1 MPRIL
6 LVEDNELNR
15 DMLSRRLLRKG
26 FEVVMA
32 VDGREAITRARSE
45 APDLILMDMS
55 LPEVDGWQATRTLKA
70 DEATRAIPIV
80 ALTAHAM
87 AGDRARALDAGCDD
101 FDTKPVDL
109 ERLLGKIG
117 ALLSPARPAAPTQAV
132 RQSVPARIERLRD
145 ILATV
150 DEFCAQAAVPAPI
163 AHDLRLIVE
172 ESCANVIRHAYA
184 DRGAGE
190 LTLEL
195 ERSPWASRPA
205 IRASIL
211 DQGIPFNP
219 LAAPDPDLAAPLAD
233 RPIGGLGVLLLR
245 RLSDEQHYGYDPA
258 RGNRLTLVRY
268 LDGPGD
274 PAARAP

>member
-26 FEVVMA
+26 FEVDMA

-117 ALLSPARPAAPTQAV
+117 ALRSPARPAAPTQAV
-132 RQSVPARIERLRD
+132 RQSVPARIERLRETK
-145 ILATV
+145 LW
-150 DEFCAQAAVPAPI
+150 
-163 AHDLRLIVE
+163 
-172 ESCANVIRHAYA
+172 RHC
-184 DRGAGE
+184 
-190 LTLEL
+190 
-195 ERSPWASRPA
+195 
-205 IRASIL
+205 
-211 DQGIPFNP
+211 
-219 LAAPDPDLAAPLAD
+219 
-233 RPIGGLGVLLLR
+233 
-245 RLSDEQHYGYDPA
+245 
-258 RGNRLTLVRY
+258 GN
-268 LDGPGD
+268 D
-274 PAARAP
+274 